1 MHSNNVNKLFRLTAI
16 TNSVLFLIVIFAVS
30 SISFSTVTDILYSEL
45 SVANRTILYQTMQNV
60 DSQLKNIDMYI
71 SNLAKDRTINEYI
84 LNPAPDPIAKF
95 DVSQIVADAKD
106 KNAMISEIFIY
117 SGETGKFIPFTSTKS
132 PDFLYSVISSVLS
145 EEKQAWI
152 DVENTN
158 GSLVFVKKLYNK

>member
-1 MHSNNVNKLFRLTAI
+1 MVIMHSNNVNKLFRLTAI

-84 LNPAPDPIAKF
+84 L
-95 DVSQIVADAKD
+95 
-106 KNAMISEIFIY
+106 KN
-117 SGETGKFIPFTSTKS
+117 
-132 PDFLYSVISSVLS
+132 
-145 EEKQAWI
+145 
-152 DVENTN
+152 
-158 GSLVFVKKLYNK
+158 